1 MTMSADLSV
10 RNSTAAQQR
19 ASDTLLRC
27 LGGATVL
34 LRLPTP
40 AVAGS
45 DEEQLGETTPTYEDI
60 PLSPTVFR
68 RLRPKLSDGA
78 VNRYEL
84 LISATSVQAQLGLL
98 QLSST
103 SQLFAMASG
112 IFVDGEL
119 MLIEAAAEA
128 EAFGRPYLYRLIVRG
143 PQNQPL

>member
-1 MTMSADLSV
+1 V
-10 RNSTAAQQR
+10 
-19 ASDTLLRC
+19 
-27 LGGATVL
+27 
-34 LRLPTP
+34 
-40 AVAGS
+40 GS
-45 DEEQLGETTPTYEDI
+45 DGEQLGETTPAYEDI

-68 RLRPKLSDGA
+68 RLRPTLSDGA

-84 LISATSVQAQLGLL
+84 LISASSVQAQLGLL

-112 IFVDGEL
+112 VFVDGEL